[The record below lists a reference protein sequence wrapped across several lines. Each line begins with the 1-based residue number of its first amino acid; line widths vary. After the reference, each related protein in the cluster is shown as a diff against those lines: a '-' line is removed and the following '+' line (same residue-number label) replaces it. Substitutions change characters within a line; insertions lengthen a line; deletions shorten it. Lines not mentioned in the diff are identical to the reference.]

1 MVQAFQMSLARVV
14 RLLPPAML
22 VLFWHV
28 ATACAHAS
36 LTAAEP
42 ADGAVVEHAPSRYL
56 LTFSEPAS
64 PLALKLVKPDGGSI
78 ALDLY
83 QLRDRTVE
91 IEAPSSLSR
100 GTHVLSWRVV
110 SEDGHPIG
118 GSVVFSIGEASVQAP
133 AVENQID
140 WRVRGGLWLSK
151 LALYV
156 GLFMGVGGVLAKA
169 VLMPRLASGRRF
181 VGAALVIGAGG
192 AILSG
197 GFQGLDALAAPAQN
211 FLDPI
216 VWSAGLTTTYGR
228 TILVSLAAFALAA
241 LGLAL
246 PRRFDVAAAVA
257 ALLTVGVALSLS
269 GHASAAAPQWL
280 MRPAVFLHAVA
291 LTVWTGALVPLGLA
305 LRRNEG
311 DSKAALRRFSRAIPV
326 FVGVLVAT
334 GFALAVVQVQRPA
347 ALFDTA
353 YGQVLF
359 VKLML
364 LVGLFLLAGV
374 NRWSLTESVQSGDES
389 ATRRLVRSIAVET
402 VVAIAIFGTAAVWRF
417 TPPPRVLAAQ
427 AVEPVTVELQSDKA
441 AVVLWIGPARA
452 GPVNVVANVLA
463 ADYGAIEPRQVSI
476 TFSKPDAGIE
486 PFKRPLSRGEG
497 MADWHADGVAIP
509 LAGLWQVRV
518 DVLISDFDIARLDGE
533 IRIRP

>member
-1 MVQAFQMSLARVV
+1 
-14 RLLPPAML
+14 
-22 VLFWHV
+22 
-28 ATACAHAS
+28 
-36 LTAAEP
+36 
-42 ADGAVVEHAPSRYL
+42 VVEHAPSRYL

-156 GLFMGVGGVLAKA
+156 GLFMGVGGVFAKA

-216 VWSAGLTTTYGR
+216 VWSAGLTTT
-228 TILVSLAAFALAA
+228 
-241 LGLAL
+241 
-246 PRRFDVAAAVA
+246 
-257 ALLTVGVALSLS
+257 
-269 GHASAAAPQWL
+269 
-280 MRPAVFLHAVA
+280 
-291 LTVWTGALVPLGLA
+291 
-305 LRRNEG
+305 
-311 DSKAALRRFSRAIPV
+311 
-326 FVGVLVAT
+326 
-334 GFALAVVQVQRPA
+334 
-347 ALFDTA
+347 
-353 YGQVLF
+353 
-359 VKLML
+359 
-364 LVGLFLLAGV
+364 
-374 NRWSLTESVQSGDES
+374 
-389 ATRRLVRSIAVET
+389 
-402 VVAIAIFGTAAVWRF
+402 
-417 TPPPRVLAAQ
+417 
-427 AVEPVTVELQSDKA
+427 
-441 AVVLWIGPARA
+441 
-452 GPVNVVANVLA
+452 
-463 ADYGAIEPRQVSI
+463 
-476 TFSKPDAGIE
+476 
-486 PFKRPLSRGEG
+486 
-497 MADWHADGVAIP
+497 
-509 LAGLWQVRV
+509 
-518 DVLISDFDIARLDGE
+518 
-533 IRIRP
+533 